1 MITETKLKE
10 LGFQETSLDGGKCFY
25 IQLRKNKD
33 RHQHYLRWYANEPE
47 TFYIDCDYLAGLET
61 ISEERFLL
69 NHNNSSD
76 SAVQHY
82 REIMEKLNNEF
93 EKRYM

>member
-10 LGFQETSLDGGKCFY
+10 LGFQETGLDSEKCLY

-47 TFYIDCDYLAGLET
+47 TFYIDCGYLAGLET
-61 ISEERFLL
+61 ISEEQFLL
-69 NHNNSSD
+69 NYNNLAS

-82 REIMEKLNNEF
+82 KEIMEKLNV
-93 EKRYM
+93 

>member
-10 LGFQETSLDGGKCFY
+10 LGFQETSLDGEKCFY

-47 TFYIDCDYLAGLET
+47 TFYIDCVYLSGLET
-61 ISEERFLL
+61 ISKEQFLL
-69 NHNNSSD
+69 NHNNLSD

-82 REIMEKLNNEF
+82 REIMEKLN
-93 EKRYM
+93 